1 MGGKEPWR
9 DAEDV
14 WDVEPVSSLQVV
26 IMVVHSLPS
35 TRSRTDQLEARIRD
49 QMKSYRR
56 ILQKVAKMK
65 TKLLCALRDADCR
78 EAAELLRTPAHE
90 AGAARC
96 SDCRGCETLSGMGP
110 CGSCPGCGD
119 KGECMEHSRLCFKW
133 KQPATTFVAGSVVTG
148 ISSACNLPDY
158 DLTSY
163 REMVDKLGEVSL
175 DIESTLDEFP
185 AGADPRQN
193 ERFSTE
199 RRERDVANEEEQ
211 LTVLSTLVLRYQ
223 EQDARLQE
231 MDSDGDGP
239 VDDAV
244 DVATLDPTA
253 YGIFS
258 HTNTLYA
265 FGDGPHPGAG
275 FQLDHQREDARTS
288 EQADSPPEGLDLPL
302 AALGLGEGIDFDLID
317 SASILAGGAGAS
329 RSDAGVQQPGEGFGA
344 RPRKP
349 RRVTLPPSTTAAQPV
364 LPGITPKDPPKT
376 TGMTVPVEQGRNHT
390 QASNNPTSESAV
402 SPPRIVPKTSET
414 AVSRGPGSP
423 LRSVV
428 TSGSA
433 TITTSSTKTTPSAS
447 ASVTSSAFSINGRS
461 RDRLRSVSEG
471 DPSSN
476 PLGPITATRD
486 ELSRL
491 KMLVS
496 ARTQSLSQDL
506 MAVLDRLRGSSGP
519 RTGWADDELRQ
530 LLSQMEKLEELE
542 SNIWVKMALVEGTA
556 SQKKRM
562 DRWRDWK
569 ERQRARIRLI
579 KEKSWELQQARP
591 TSADAALPRKAT
603 GHMEKVK
610 LPTFSGRQ
618 EDFAEFRCQFRELCA
633 GEGYT
638 SILELAQLKMK
649 LPKDALSTIAG
660 LQCPELAWKRLEE
673 MYGNCE
679 LSILS
684 ALKNLREF
692 KSSKAAAHEQVIEL
706 AMAVQKCHTE
716 LKNIDA
722 VNELLGD
729 RESIACIVQAL
740 PVNIR
745 DKWYDKKAPDDTLKR
760 GEFLLAWIEEQRQTA
775 IRVRLDALAA
785 KLRAPPS
792 VSGRGANQTESTDKG
807 LMSSALHAQ
816 GTDHVEDANATVD
829 PPPRTKPKLGEDGG
843 NARIEVKTNKD
854 AQVVAEKRKLSLE
867 SRKIDKCP
875 VCGLV
880 HTYERTWSKL
890 QPPVKA
896 KLMSTH
902 LTSCSKFMAL
912 SADAKLA
919 AVLGNAACLV
929 CAAWDH
935 AVHKF
940 PGGKLAKDPKCSIKE
955 DGTVCGGQHGK
966 WYHEGS
972 ESGGSHSVVAAAPS
986 YGPGL
991 YEVYSVPFISSSSQ
1005 EADGSSRKGMV
1016 LVDPGSDTNFVRNDF
1031 AKSLGL
1037 TGEPCELRL
1046 KVVDMEARPVRT
1058 TRYVVE
1064 IEDKTGTRHSV
1075 RAMGLDTITVLPPN
1089 PDLSPISGLVQG
1101 YPPEVLQ
1108 RPQGDVDL
1116 LLGLRDS
1123 YLHGCTVRQWGN
1135 LRLLES
1141 PLGCGWALRGTHPDL
1156 AKPTS
1161 SVPAYAIP
1169 NADREQGPRGVRD
1182 DGKLGGLGHATLGR
1196 SIVLPCGS
1204 PSPPLLHEDK
1214 LSGPGSGGSEVVRL
1228 RQEGKLTLL
1237 HEVKLSGPVAGGP
1250 DVVRL
1255 RQEGKLVLQH
1265 EVKLYGPIAGGGV
1278 DIKTASRQAGQDT
1291 FDPAPPILR
1300 NPVNPAPGLGL
1311 HVLSHWQEVTV
1322 ARLEEARPV
1331 LPSSYMRSNIYSSAS
1346 QN

>member
-1 MGGKEPWR
+1 M
-9 DAEDV
+9 
-14 WDVEPVSSLQVV
+14 
-26 IMVVHSLPS
+26 
-35 TRSRTDQLEARIRD
+35 
-49 QMKSYRR
+49 
-56 ILQKVAKMK
+56 
-65 TKLLCALRDADCR
+65 
-78 EAAELLRTPAHE
+78 
-90 AGAARC
+90 
-96 SDCRGCETLSGMGP
+96 
-110 CGSCPGCGD
+110 
-119 KGECMEHSRLCFKW
+119 
-133 KQPATTFVAGSVVTG
+133 
-148 ISSACNLPDY
+148 
-158 DLTSY
+158 
-163 REMVDKLGEVSL
+163 
-175 DIESTLDEFP
+175 
-185 AGADPRQN
+185 
-193 ERFSTE
+193 
-199 RRERDVANEEEQ
+199 
-211 LTVLSTLVLRYQ
+211 LSTLVFRYQ
-223 EQDARLQE
+223 EQNSRLQE
-231 MDSDGDGP
+231 IDSDGDGP

-258 HTNTLYA
+258 HTNTHYV
-265 FGDGPHPGAG
+265 FGEKDPSRVAG
-275 FQLDHQREDARTS
+275 FQLDYQQGDARIN

-302 AALGLGEGIDFDLID
+302 EGLGLGEGIDFNLID
-317 SASILAGGAGAS
+317 SESILAGGARAS
-329 RSDAGVQQPGEGFGA
+329 QSDAEGQQSLEGLGA
-344 RPRKP
+344 RPKEP
-349 RRVTLPPSTTAAQPV
+349 RRVTLPPSTTAAQPT
-364 LPGITPKDPPKT
+364 LTGITPREPPKT
-376 TGMTVPVEQGRNHT
+376 TGAAVPVVHSESNA
-390 QASNNPTSESAV
+390 QATNNLSRESAV
-402 SPPRIVPKTSET
+402 SPPRVVPKTSET
-414 AVSRGPGSP
+414 VVSLATGSP
-423 LRSVV
+423 IRCVV

-433 TITTSSTKTTPSAS
+433 TITTSSTKTTPSSS
-447 ASVTSSAFSINGRS
+447 ASMTSSAFTLHGRS
-461 RDRLRSVSEG
+461 RDRLRSASEG

-476 PLGPITATRD
+476 HLGPITATRD

-506 MAVLDRLRGSSGP
+506 MAVLDRLRGSSGL
-519 RTGWADDELRQ
+519 RTDWADEELRQ
-530 LLSQMEKLEELE
+530 LVTQMEKLEELE
-542 SNIWVKMALVEGTA
+542 SNIWIKMALVEGAA

-579 KEKSWELQQARP
+579 KEKSWDLQQARP
-591 TSADAALPRKAT
+591 ISTDATVPRKAT
-603 GHMEKVK
+603 GHVEKVK

-638 SILELAQLKMK
+638 AILELAQLKMK
-649 LPKDALSTIAG
+649 LPRDALSTIAG

-673 MYGNCE
+673 MYGNRE

-684 ALKNLREF
+684 ALKNIREF
-692 KSSKAAAHEQVIEL
+692 KSSKSAAHEQVIDL
-706 AMAVQKCHTE
+706 AMAVQKCQTE

-760 GEFLLAWIEEQRQTA
+760 GEFLLAWIEEQRLTA
-775 IRVRLDALAA
+775 IRVRLDAMAA

-792 VSGRGANQTESTDKG
+792 ASGRGATQTESTDKG

-816 GTDHVEDANATVD
+816 ASEKVNDANAALN
-829 PPPRTKPKLGEDGG
+829 PPPQTKPKRGEDGG
-843 NARIEVKTNKD
+843 SARIEVKTSQD
-854 AQVVAEKRKLSLE
+854 AQEVAEKRKLSLE

-875 VCGLV
+875 VCGQV
-880 HTYERTWSKL
+880 HTYQRTWSKL
-890 QPPVKA
+890 QPPVTA
-896 KLMSTH
+896 RLLSTH
-902 LTSCSKFMAL
+902 LTSCAEFMAL

-919 AVLGNAACLV
+919 AVLGNAACVV

-940 PGGKLAKDPKCSIKE
+940 PGGKLAKDPKCSEKV

-972 ESGGSHSVVAAAPS
+972 ESGASHSVVAATPS

-991 YEVYSVPFISSSSQ
+991 YEVYSSPFISSSSQ
-1005 EADGSSRKGMV
+1005 GVDEPSRKGMIM
-1016 LVDPGSDTNFVRNDF
+1016 VDPGSDTNFVRNDF

-1075 RAMGLDTITVLPPN
+1075 RAMGLDTITVLPPD
-1089 PDLSPISGLVQG
+1089 PDLSPISGLVPG

-1123 YLHGCTVRQWGN
+1123 YLHGCTVQQWGN

-1156 AKPTS
+1156 GKSTT

-1169 NADREQGPRGVRD
+1169 KADREPGPRGVRD

-1214 LSGPGSGGSEVVRL
+1214 LSGHGSGGPEVVRL
-1228 RQEGKLTLL
+1228 RQEGKL
-1237 HEVKLSGPVAGGP
+1237 A
-1250 DVVRL
+1250 
-1255 RQEGKLVLQH
+1255 LQH
-1265 EVKLYGPIAGGGV
+1265 EVKLFGQVYGGGV
-1278 DIKTASRQAGQDT
+1278 DLNLASPQANQAPD
-1291 FDPAPPILR
+1291 DPAPPVLQPCGPSANYHSRR
-1300 NPVNPAPGLGL
+1300 N
-1311 HVLSHWQEVTV
+1311 
-1322 ARLEEARPV
+1322 
-1331 LPSSYMRSNIYSSAS
+1331 I
-1346 QN
+1346 

>member
-1 MGGKEPWR
+1 MSFRPE
-9 DAEDV
+9 
-14 WDVEPVSSLQVV
+14 
-26 IMVVHSLPS
+26 
-35 TRSRTDQLEARIRD
+35 RTPD
-49 QMKSYRR
+49 
-56 ILQKVAKMK
+56 K
-65 TKLLCALRDADCR
+65 TKDL
-78 EAAELLRTPAHE
+78 AA
-90 AGAARC
+90 
-96 SDCRGCETLSGMGP
+96 
-110 CGSCPGCGD
+110 
-119 KGECMEHSRLCFKW
+119 
-133 KQPATTFVAGSVVTG
+133 
-148 ISSACNLPDY
+148 
-158 DLTSY
+158 
-163 REMVDKLGEVSL
+163 
-175 DIESTLDEFP
+175 
-185 AGADPRQN
+185 
-193 ERFSTE
+193 

-211 LTVLSTLVLRYQ
+211 LTVLSTMVLRYQ

-244 DVATLDPTA
+244 DVATLDPIA

-265 FGDGPHPGAG
+265 FGDGPRPGAG
-275 FQLDHQREDARTS
+275 FPLDHQQQDARMN

-302 AALGLGEGIDFDLID
+302 AALGLGEGIDFDLIE
-317 SASILAGGAGAS
+317 SESILAGGGGMS
-329 RSDAGVQQPGEGFGA
+329 QSDAGGQQPGEGFGA
-344 RPRKP
+344 RPREP
-349 RRVTLPPSTTAAQPV
+349 RRVTLPPSTMAAQPT
-364 LPGITPKDPPKT
+364 LAGITPRDPPKT
-376 TGMTVPVEQGRNHT
+376 TGMTVPAEHSGNHA
-390 QASNNPTSESAV
+390 QAANNPTSESAV
-402 SPPRIVPKTSET
+402 SPPRVVPKTSET
-414 AVSRGPGSP
+414 AVSLGTGSP
-423 LRSVV
+423 LRSVAM
-428 TSGSA
+428 SGSA
-433 TITTSSTKTTPSAS
+433 TITTSSTKTTPSTS
-447 ASVTSSAFSINGRS
+447 ASLSSSAFTIHGRS

-476 PLGPITATRD
+476 PLGSLTGTRD

-530 LLSQMEKLEELE
+530 LLSQMEKLE
-542 SNIWVKMALVEGTA
+542 SNIWIKMVLVEGAA

-562 DRWRDWK
+562 DRWREWK
-569 ERQRARIRLI
+569 ERQRARVRLI

-591 TSADAALPRKAT
+591 SSLDATVPRKAT
-603 GHMEKVK
+603 GHVEKVK
-610 LPTFSGRQ
+610 LPTFSGKQ
-618 EDFAEFRCQFRELCA
+618 EDFAEFRCQFRELCR

-638 SILELAQLKMK
+638 AILELAQLKMK
-649 LPKDALSTIAG
+649 LPREALATIAG

-673 MYGNCE
+673 MYGNRE

-692 KSSKAAAHEQVIEL
+692 KSSKSAAHEQVIDL

-729 RESIACIVQAL
+729 RESLACIVQSL

-745 DKWYDKKAPDDTLKR
+745 DKWYDRKAPDDTLKR

-785 KLRAPPS
+785 KLRAPPN
-792 VSGRGANQTESTDKG
+792 VSGRNANQSESTDQG

-816 GTDHVEDANATVD
+816 CSDKVNDANATVD
-829 PPPRTKPKLGEDGG
+829 PPPRTKPKLGEGG
-843 NARIEVKTNKD
+843 VGARIEVKTVQD
-854 AQVVAEKRKLSLE
+854 AQAVTEKRKLSLE
-867 SRKIDKCP
+867 TRKIDKCP
-875 VCGLV
+875 VCGQV

-896 KLMSTH
+896 KLLSTH
-902 LTSCSKFMAL
+902 LTSCPEFLAL

-940 PGGKLAKDPKCSIKE
+940 PGGQLAKDPKCSRKV
-955 DGTVCGGQHGK
+955 DGTTCGGQHGK
-966 WYHEGS
+966 WYHEGA
-972 ESGGSHSVVAAAPS
+972 ESGASHSVVAEAAS
-986 YGPGL
+986 YGSGL
-991 YEVYSVPFISSSSQ
+991 YEVYSALFTSSSSQ
-1005 EADGSSRKGMV
+1005 EVDKSSVKGMI

-1037 TGEPCELRL
+1037 TGEPCEFRL
-1046 KVVDMEARPVRT
+1046 KVVDLEARPIRT

-1064 IEDKTGTRHSV
+1064 IEDKTGARHSV
-1075 RAMGLDTITVLPPN
+1075 RAMGLDTITILPPD

-1123 YLHGCTVRQWGN
+1123 YLHGCTVQQWGN

-1156 AKPTS
+1156 AKPTTS
-1161 SVPAYAIP
+1161 MPAYAIQ
-1169 NADREQGPRGVRD
+1169 NADREPGPRGVRD
-1182 DGKLGGLGHATLGR
+1182 DGKLGGLGHAALGR
-1196 SIVLPCGS
+1196 SNRTALGS
-1204 PSPPLLHEDK
+1204 PSPPLLHEVK
-1214 LSGPGSGGSEVVRL
+1214 LSGPVAGGLSVVRL
-1228 RQEGKLTLL
+1228 RQEGKLVLQHEVKLCGSGTGGGVDVKSASTRASQVTVDPAPPILQSGGSSANCQSHSPLKDLGGLGGLGHAALGRSNRTALGSPSPPLL

-1255 RQEGKLVLQH
+1255 RQEGKLALQHEVKLFGPVAGGLSVVRLRQEGKLVLQH
-1265 EVKLYGPIAGGGV
+1265 EVKLCGSGTGGGV
-1278 DIKTASRQAGQDT
+1278 DVKSASTRASQVT
-1291 FDPAPPILR
+1291 VDPAPPILQLGGSSANCQSHSPLEDQVSEEIFTR
-1300 NPVNPAPGLGL
+1300 REPKREEIFTRREPKREEIFTRREPKREEIFTRREPKREEIFTRREPRWEETLSQHESYPGLVDPPPPHIVWSLRPGL
-1311 HVLSHWQEVTV
+1311 QKI
-1322 ARLEEARPV
+1322 P
-1331 LPSSYMRSNIYSSAS
+1331 Y
-1346 QN
+1346 